1 MTEGP
6 SLGWLILGDIANVFQ
21 VPNDQRALVKIVELK
36 LDLPLKV
43 LFMPA
48 KQ

>member
-21 VPNDQRALVKIVELK
+21 VPNDQRALVKIVELEP
-36 LDLPLKV
+36 DLPFKV
-43 LFMPA
+43 LFVPV